1 MGHQVVLFSI
11 FSSACPISSTITA
24 RAWRRQQ
31 RIAERRSRKA
41 PVTPRPYA
49 HTRKPPAKPTETVTG
64 RRAQAIRGGKS
75 RQSASTGN
83 ASLL

>member
-1 MGHQVVLFSI
+1 MIGSGESHQ
-11 FSSACPISSTITA
+11 SASTSGATFLH
-24 RAWRRQQ
+24 

-83 ASLL
+83 AALL